1 MPEAEMT
8 LLLLLNPSSQTDL
21 PFLEDFTGESG
32 PMVESDIILHESA
45 PFSLMGMVALL
56 RDPLFTI

>member
-21 PFLEDFTGESG
+21 PLFEDLTGESG
-32 PMVESDIILHESA
+32 PMVESDIILQESA
-45 PFSLMGMVALL
+45 PFSLMGRLALL
-56 RDPLFTI
+56 LDPLFTI